1 VVRVLRLDAS
11 STGQSRML
19 KGWDRVRCPK
29 EVGGV
34 NKGGVPCLKHRNFV
48 ESFRETKN

>member
-1 VVRVLRLDAS
+1 MRVLRLDAS

-29 EVGGV
+29 VVDGV
-34 NKGGVPCLKHRNFV
+34 TKRDVPCLKHRNFV